1 MSLFIVIMWQIPEV
15 FHNPQVLIST
25 HAHVRVGRESHISYF
40 YTFDFCP
47 GVKYQGQ
54 KMFPLNFALHIFT
67 SQRFMEEG
75 IKVRAK
81 ADENIERAA
90 RTARL
95 WERRNWRRMNG
106 GRVRKR
112 RDEL

>member
-1 MSLFIVIMWQIPEV
+1 MR
-15 FHNPQVLIST
+15 VLIAT
-25 HAHVRVGRESHISYF
+25 HAHVRVRCESPISYF

-47 GVKYQGQ
+47 RVKYRGQ

-95 WERRNWRRMNG
+95 WERRNRRRMNG
-106 GRVRKR
+106 GRERKR